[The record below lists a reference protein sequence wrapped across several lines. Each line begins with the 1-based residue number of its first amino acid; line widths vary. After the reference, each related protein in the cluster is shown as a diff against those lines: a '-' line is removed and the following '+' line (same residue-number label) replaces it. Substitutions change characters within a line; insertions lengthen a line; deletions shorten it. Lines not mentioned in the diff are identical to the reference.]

1 MIKLPKI
8 YTANSIKA
16 MHEKLNLDAETVML
30 LYDYFDA
37 FSNFYEML
45 PLKDA
50 YKIIKKQNEKLKLTE
65 EDFIAFSEIV
75 RHEDHFYFIL
85 GSEELDKNRK
95 KSKPMERTLLNES
108 LVLIDEIFY
117 KTMVASQKGKPLFV
131 PEKSKLLR
139 YVDDSFIEENEYTK
153 DLKRFFVQKMKLSRT
168 DAWDTVGD
176 CILEIKNGENPLEE
190 VLSYLDYRELFPEE
204 KNLSELIGI
213 ISRLNNFTRT
223 PVNRGFTPVELNQLG
238 RGLSADSVVFE
249 EDGAL
254 PLNVI
259 NSVPLSGI

>member
-1 MIKLPKI
+1 MIKLPNM

-50 YKIIKKQNEKLKLTE
+50 YKIITKQNEKLKLTE
-65 EDFIAFSEIV
+65 EDFIAFSEIA

-85 GSEELDKNRK
+85 GSEELNKNRK
-95 KSKPMERTLLNES
+95 KSKPMERTILNES

-117 KTMVASQKGKPLFV
+117 KNMITAQKGKPLFV
-131 PEKSKLLR
+131 PEKNKLLA
-139 YVDDSFIEENEYTK
+139 YVDDSYIEENEYTK
-153 DLKRFFVQKMKLSRT
+153 ELERFLMRKMKLSRT
-168 DAWDTVGD
+168 DARDTVGD

-190 VLSYLDYRELFPEE
+190 VLSYLDYRNLLPEE
-204 KNLSELIGI
+204 KNLGELIGI
-213 ISRLNNFTRT
+213 ISRLNNITRA
-223 PVNRGFTPVELNQLG
+223 PFNRGFTPVELNQLG
-238 RGLSADSVVFE
+238 RGLSADSIVYE

-259 NSVPLSGI
+259 S

>member
-1 MIKLPKI
+1 MIKLPKM

-45 PLKDA
+45 SLKDA
-50 YKIIKKQNEKLKLTE
+50 YKIIKKQNDKLKLAE
-65 EDFIAFSEIV
+65 EDFVAFSEIA
-75 RHEDHFYFIL
+75 RHEEHYYFIL

-95 KSKPMERTLLNES
+95 KSKPMERTIIHES
-108 LVLIDEIFY
+108 LVLIDEMFY
-117 KTMVASQKGKPLFV
+117 KNMITAQKGKPLFV
-131 PEKSKLLR
+131 PEKKKLLEFA
-139 YVDDSFIEENEYTK
+139 DDSYIEENEYTNE
-153 DLKRFFVQKMKLSRT
+153 LNRFLIQKMKLTRQ

-176 CILEIKNGENPLEE
+176 CILEIKDSNDPLED
-190 VLSYLDYRELFPEE
+190 VLSYLDYRDLLPDE

-213 ISRLNNFTRT
+213 ISHLNNNTRT
-223 PVNRGFTPVELNQLG
+223 PINRGFSPVELNQLG

-249 EDGAL
+249 EDSAL

-259 NSVPLSGI
+259 NSVPLSEI

>member
-1 MIKLPKI
+1 MIKLPKM

-37 FSNFYEML
+37 FSNLYEML

-50 YKIIKKQNEKLKLTE
+50 YKIIKKQNEKLKVTE
-65 EDFIAFSEIV
+65 EDFIAFSEIA
-75 RHEDHFYFIL
+75 RHEEHLYFIL
-85 GSEELDKNRK
+85 GNEELDKNRK
-95 KSKPMERTLLNES
+95 KSKPMERTILNES

-117 KTMVASQKGKPLFV
+117 KNMIAAQKGKPLFV
-131 PEKSKLLR
+131 PEKNKLLA
-139 YVDDSFIEENEYTK
+139 YVDDSYIEENEYTK
-153 DLKRFFVQKMKLSRT
+153 ELERFFVQKMKLGRT

-190 VLSYLDYRELFPEE
+190 VLGYLDYRGLLPEE
-204 KNLSELIGI
+204 KNLSELIDI
-213 ISRLNNFTRT
+213 ISRLNNITRT
-223 PVNRGFTPVELNQLG
+223 PVNRGFTPVELNQFG
-238 RGLSADSVVFE
+238 RGLSAESIFFE

-259 NSVPLSGI
+259 S